1 MLKIKQV
8 IVVEGRYDKAKLS
21 SLVDAE
27 ILTTGGFDIFRDKEK
42 LGLLRRLA
50 EKHGLIILT
59 DSDAAG
65 FRIRAHIAGA
75 VDPDKITHVYI
86 PDLFGKES
94 RKRRPGA
101 EGKLGVEGIPAE
113 TLLAA
118 FRRAGVAVEASENP
132 GSGRKITTADF
143 AAWGLSGGD
152 GSAERRRELLGK
164 LGLPSRMSSKA
175 MLGVVNSLY
184 TYEEFAALLEAK

>member
-1 MLKIKQV
+1 MW
-8 IVVEGRYDKAKLS
+8 KAATTKRSFPRLW
-21 SLVDAE
+21 DAE
-27 ILTTGGFDIFRDKEK
+27 ILTTGGFDIFRDKRK
-42 LGLLRRLA
+42 TWPLRRLA

-101 EGKLGVEGIPAE
+101 EGKLGVEGIPGRN
-113 TLLAA
+113 AA
-118 FRRAGVAVEASENP
+118 CGLPARGCC
-132 GSGRKITTADF
+132 GGGLGKSGERPQNYYADF

-152 GSAERRRELLGK
+152 GALNAAGEFLGK
-164 LGLPSRMSSKA
+164 VDLSA
-175 MLGVVNSLY
+175 
-184 TYEEFAALLEAK
+184 